1 MVLHITDQNGNPVCA
16 KATINGDLLT
26 INDIPNNNILLTSE
40 SGIGVY
46 ADSSPVPTADINNRQ
61 GWLFKKT
68 VAGTGKFNYYYYSQ
82 GSHAITLGDI
92 KSLISNLTIDHWTDI
107 QSAPFFVVYTKP
119 TGVGDAG
126 AWYHSRRAYSLEAT
140 NKILLGESIN
150 MYAISEPNYTYN
162 DQRLVKCGGIV
173 TTGTALDSE
182 EILTISLHSDSGAAV
197 NTQILVR
204 SLGVELT
211 DGTHTYFNLIA

>member
-1 MVLHITDQNGNPVCA
+1 MVLHITDQNGTPVSA

-26 INDIPNNNILLTSE
+26 INDIPNNNILLTSA
-40 SGIGVY
+40 SGIGVIGGETT
-46 ADSSPVPTADINNRQ
+46 PTADINNRP
-61 GWLFKKT
+61 GWFYKKT
-68 VAGTGKFNYYYYSQ
+68 VEGTGKFNYYYYSQ

-119 TGVGDAG
+119 TGIGDAG
-126 AWYHSRRAYSLEAT
+126 VWYHSKRAYVLEAT

-150 MYAISEPNYTYN
+150 MYAISEPQYTYN
-162 DQRLVKCGGIV
+162 HDRLVKCGGII

-182 EILTISLHSDSGAAV
+182 EIFTITLHSDSGAAV
-197 NTQILVR
+197 NTQILVN
-204 SLGVELT
+204 SLGVELI
-211 DGTHTYFNLIA
+211 DGTHTYFNLIT